1 MTVFSKLVPAALTA
15 YGTQSLFAAIFV
27 PQKNETYYDFCGA
40 LGWLSTGFVSL
51 YYPVLRESFFQ
62 GRWIGFPPLSSFGPR
77 QVLLTAA
84 LGIWSARLGYFLGS
98 RAIKAGGDSRF
109 DEIKDQPARF
119 SVFWFGQA
127 TWIMTVGL
135 PVYLANTLPPSL
147 SPAFGVRDYLALG
160 LLTGSFLL
168 EVIADHQKT
177 AWRRAKQN
185 KEHDEKFITSGLW
198 SISRHPNYLGEVGI
212 WMGMWALASKSLQ
225 SPYFPRGTVALGAL
239 SPLFAWYLL
248 TRVSGVPP
256 LEASGNKKFGDDPK
270 WQEYKRTVPVFWPW
284 GNKG

>member
-1 MTVFSKLVPAALTA
+1 
-15 YGTQSLFAAIFV
+15 
-27 PQKNETYYDFCGA
+27 
-40 LGWLSTGFVSL
+40 
-51 YYPVLRESFFQ
+51 
-62 GRWIGFPPLSSFGPR
+62 
-77 QVLLTAA
+77 
-84 LGIWSARLGYFLGS
+84 
-98 RAIKAGGDSRF
+98 
-109 DEIKDQPARF
+109 
-119 SVFWFGQA
+119 
-127 TWIMTVGL
+127 MTVGL

-198 SISRHPNYLGEVGI
+198 SISRHPKCVADNDPDECEYLLTPHSYLGEVGI

-248 TRVSGVPP
+248 TR
-256 LEASGNKKFGDDPK
+256 ASETLHAIVRRG
-270 WQEYKRTVPVFWPW
+270 
-284 GNKG
+284 